1 MKSKKV
7 VRNFTKRHKS
17 KILCIQSFGKYLIT
31 ASEEVIIVYDYAIQE
46 EACNIS
52 PNSQYDKFSCISGFK
67 DSISQSDII
76 LIGTQR
82 GKIFIYN
89 IDLKLYSEKINALN
103 YKFNSIQL

>member
-82 GKIFIYN
+82 GKIFI
-89 IDLKLYSEKINALN
+89 ITLTLN
-103 YKFNSIQL
+103 YTLKKLIL